1 MKTHFNNIE
10 YAKKTVQKGLT
21 TFPPAI
27 LFENVT
33 ETKTSTKDVEEDKYK
48 TFDVKIDKEDKN
60 SDPIDYSI
68 KVFEEVAPETCVQW
82 YENYKEVE
90 TMMPLEMPD
99 HKVNIIR
106 NILKGTY
113 LKMFNTAL
121 GDRALTDKKVNNA
134 LLKVSLK
141 AFSNDCHAHR
151 CQVQYMRYKLYFH
164 H

>member
-1 MKTHFNNIE
+1 
-10 YAKKTVQKGLT
+10 
-21 TFPPAI
+21 
-27 LFENVT
+27 
-33 ETKTSTKDVEEDKYK
+33 
-48 TFDVKIDKEDKN
+48 
-60 SDPIDYSI
+60 
-68 KVFEEVAPETCVQW
+68 
-82 YENYKEVE
+82 
-90 TMMPLEMPD
+90 MMPLEMPD

-151 CQVQYMRYKLYFH
+151 CQVQYMRYQLYFTTNNIKQFAH
-164 H
+164 RLKQLNKYLKYAPVPARKRSVQSLPEDNLIEIIDNTKPLEYHQQMLQHNYEPYGKSLEEFVQYVERLEAIANIGKCFK